1 MPQRLESED
10 REPRE
15 ATQHGR
21 YERGVM
27 SARRDRGTSI
37 EGSRWGQAQPQARVH
52 CKLAAPFGLL
62 PARLRWL
69 RSPYTKAAFTAPS
82 TSAHVPCGKLLQ
94 PLPCDT
100 SVQRPASSEQTN
112 LRADD
117 HCASTVCVGVCICPH
132 THTRGMR

>member
-52 CKLAAPFGLL
+52 CRLAAPFGLL

-69 RSPYTKAAFTAPS
+69 RSPYTKAAFTAQAAMFPAGS
-82 TSAHVPCGKLLQ
+82 CSNRFPVTPVSSAQ
-94 PLPCDT
+94 PLLNKRT
-100 SVQRPASSEQTN
+100 SELMTTAHPLCVW
-112 LRADD
+112 
-117 HCASTVCVGVCICPH
+117 VCVSVH
-132 THTRGMR
+132 THTHVA